1 MACLRQQVKQRLRRR
16 SQGSALTL
24 VTCALLWIGAGNVFT
39 GLSLRSSSRVKSVGP
54 KQVESAVARKAGD
67 GFIALD
73 AVYPAVSAYVGI
85 WTPYFLQAKESGLA
99 PEYILHWGHAAAMGT
114 VLLAM
119 GGYGTFLGWQTRLGN
134 GNDVYLLN
142 LGYKNR
148 DMHPLLMGAALFL
161 FFLGGQ
167 GGLVLLATAGKP
179 ILASAH
185 SSTAVI
191 GLGLMAVQAL
201 LGQTMGSNQTGRTV
215 HAFLGTGTMLVLLVH
230 LYFGLNLG
238 STF

>member
-1 MACLRQQVKQRLRRR
+1 MAGLRQQGKQPPRCRC
-16 SQGSALTL
+16 QGLVFAL
-24 VTCALLWIGAGNVFT
+24 VVCVLLWGGSGKVFT
-39 GLSLRSSSRVKSVGP
+39 GLHNRPPSHVKPLGP
-54 KQVESAVARKAGD
+54 AQVESAVARKAGD
-67 GFIALD
+67 AFVALD
-73 AVYPAVSAYVGI
+73 AVYPSVSAYVGI
-85 WTPYFLQAKESGLA
+85 WTPFFLSAKESGLA
-99 PEYILHWGHAAAMGT
+99 PEFLLHWGHAAAMGT

-134 GNDVYLLN
+134 GNDVYPLN
-142 LGYKNR
+142 LGYTNR
-148 DMHPLLMGAALFL
+148 DMHPLLMGAALF
-161 FFLGGQ
+161 FFILGGQ

-191 GLGLMAVQAL
+191 GLGLMAAQAF
-201 LGQTMGSNQTGRTV
+201 LGKTMGSNETARTV